1 MIKTLTATEYIEP
14 LREGGSLPAIVQA
27 DDDQLYV
34 MKFIGAGQGPKVLI
48 AELIAGEIGRATGL
62 TVPEIVFLTL
72 DPVIG
77 RSEPDAEIQDLLHV
91 SAGLNIGFQY
101 LDHASAFN
109 MLISPLPEPRLA
121 SQIVWFDAYVTN
133 VDRTPRNVNMLI
145 QNRQLWLID
154 HGAALYFHHGWQDY
168 LKKSES
174 SFPLIKDHILL
185 SLASELDEI
194 DAIMRQRLNPALI
207 EAVVEAIPEAWLQAD
222 TPFSNPAEHRA
233 AYREYLLCRL
243 KHSQNFVE
251 EAKNARAKLL

>member
-27 DDDQLYV
+27 DNDQLYV

-48 AELIAGEIGRATGL
+48 AELIAGEIARAAGL

-77 RSEPDAEIQDLLHV
+77 RSEPDAEIQDLLHA
-91 SAGLNIGFQY
+91 STGLNIGFQY

-109 MLISPLPEPRLA
+109 MLLSPRPEPRLA
-121 SQIVWFDAYVTN
+121 SEIVWFDAFITN

-154 HGAALYFHHGWQDY
+154 HGAALYFHHEWQDY

-174 SFPLIKDHILL
+174 PFPLIKDHILL

-194 DAIMRQRLNPALI
+194 DAVMRQRLSPALI
-207 EAVVEAIPEAWLQAD
+207 EAVVEALPEEWLQTD
-222 TPFSNPAEHRA
+222 TPFSNPAEHRT
-233 AYREYLLCRL
+233 AYREYLLHRL
-243 KHSQNFVE
+243 EHSQNFVV
-251 EAKNARAKLL
+251 EAKHARAKLL

>member
-1 MIKTLTATEYIEP
+1 MIKTLAATEYIEP

-34 MKFIGAGQGPKVLI
+34 IKFIGAGQGPKVLI
-48 AELIAGEIGRATGL
+48 AELIAGEIGRAAGL
-62 TVPEIVFLTL
+62 TVPEIVFLNL

-77 RSEPDAEIQDLLHV
+77 RSEPDAEIQDLLHA

-109 MLISPLPEPRLA
+109 MLLSPRPEPRLA
-121 SQIVWFDAYVTN
+121 SEIVWFDAYMTN
-133 VDRTPRNVNMLI
+133 VDRTPRNVNMLV

-154 HGAALYFHHGWQDY
+154 HGATLYFHHGWQDY

-194 DAIMRQRLNPALI
+194 DAFMHELLKPSLI
-207 EAVVEAIPEAWLQAD
+207 ETVVEAIPEEWLQTD
-222 TPFSNPAEHRA
+222 TPFSNPAEHRT
-233 AYREYLLCRL
+233 AYREYLLRRL
-243 KHSQNFVE
+243 KRSQNFVE
-251 EAKNARAKLL
+251 EAKHARAKLL

>member
-1 MIKTLTATEYIEP
+1 MIKTLTAAEYIEP

-48 AELIAGEIGRATGL
+48 AELIAGEIARAAGL

-72 DPVIG
+72 DPAIG
-77 RSEPDAEIQDLLHV
+77 RSEPDAEIQDLLHA

-101 LDHASAFN
+101 LDHASMFN
-109 MLISPLPEPRLA
+109 MLLSSLPEPRLA
-121 SQIVWFDAYVTN
+121 SEIVWFDAFMTN
-133 VDRTPRNVNMLI
+133 VDRTPSNVNMLI

-154 HGAALYFHHGWQDY
+154 HGAALYFHHEWRDY

-174 SFPLIKDHILL
+174 PFPMIKDHVLL

-194 DAIMRQRLNPALI
+194 DAIMRERLAPAVI
-207 EAVVEAIPEAWLQAD
+207 EAVVEAIPEAWLQTD
-222 TPFSNPAEHRA
+222 TPFSNPREHRI
-233 AYREYLLCRL
+233 AYREYLLHRL
-243 KHSQNFVE
+243 EHSQNFVE
-251 EAKNARAKLL
+251 EATHARAKLL